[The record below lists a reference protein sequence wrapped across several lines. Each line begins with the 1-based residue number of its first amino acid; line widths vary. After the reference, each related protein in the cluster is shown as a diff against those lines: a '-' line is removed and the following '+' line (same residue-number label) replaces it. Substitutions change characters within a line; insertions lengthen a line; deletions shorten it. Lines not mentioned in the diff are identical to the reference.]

1 MKYLQAIALILFAC
15 LLPACSFSLAG
26 DVTPPPGYEQQPQA
40 PEQAG
45 ATPEPASGPP
55 YPLTPVDLQ
64 NGEAI
69 YGEKCIQCH
78 GPAGLGDGPQAAQ
91 LPNPVAALGDPEVA
105 RQASPA
111 GWYTIVTQGNIDR
124 FMPGFRSLSDAE
136 RWDVTAYAF
145 TLSTNGELAPAAELY
160 AENCAGCHGE
170 TGRGDGPEAAG
181 LSTAPTDFSNPA
193 VMAQKSAEDHYAA
206 ITEGVPPDMP
216 AFAGTLSEAERWSL
230 ASYVRDLT
238 FTAPTSVAEGEAP
251 AATQDPAEE
260 TTPEGE
266 ALSTEIAATQE
277 ITSSAVTTSTTGSIT
292 GQVINASGGEI
303 PTGLVLSLHG
313 FDDVQ
318 VVITDT
324 TAIQPDGSF
333 VFEQVEMPA
342 GRAFLVVA
350 DYGGASYSSDVAVAE
365 AQDRNLDLPVT
376 IYETTRDPSALSVDR
391 LHLFFEFVDESTVR
405 VIQLY
410 ILSNTGDKTVVGEAQ
425 GEPVIQFELPQ
436 NATNLDF
443 QDGVLGVR
451 YVETEKGFADTVPI
465 RPGSGEYQILFG
477 YNMPYQRRLEL
488 SQPVPL
494 PVEAV
499 VILVPE
505 GSMKIRSDKL
515 SDNGV
520 RDVQGTQYHLYSGSS
535 LNAGEEL
542 QLTLTGSPGGSRAT
556 LPLGPY
562 SSLVIGLAG
571 LGLALVVAGL
581 VLYRRS
587 QNAEVEERIEG
598 AAPEEED
605 LGPETPDGLMDAILA
620 LDDLYASGQLPEEA
634 YLQRRTELKE
644 RLKRLMDEQ

>member
-1 MKYLQAIALILFAC
+1 
-15 LLPACSFSLAG
+15 
-26 DVTPPPGYEQQPQA
+26 
-40 PEQAG
+40 
-45 ATPEPASGPP
+45 
-55 YPLTPVDLQ
+55 
-64 NGEAI
+64 
-69 YGEKCIQCH
+69 
-78 GPAGLGDGPQAAQ
+78 
-91 LPNPVAALGDPEVA
+91 
-105 RQASPA
+105 
-111 GWYTIVTQGNIDR
+111 
-124 FMPGFRSLSDAE
+124 
-136 RWDVTAYAF
+136 
-145 TLSTNGELAPAAELY
+145 
-160 AENCAGCHGE
+160 
-170 TGRGDGPEAAG
+170 
-181 LSTAPTDFSNPA
+181 
-193 VMAQKSAEDHYAA
+193 
-206 ITEGVPPDMP
+206 
-216 AFAGTLSEAERWSL
+216 
-230 ASYVRDLT
+230 
-238 FTAPTSVAEGEAP
+238 
-251 AATQDPAEE
+251 
-260 TTPEGE
+260 
-266 ALSTEIAATQE
+266 
-277 ITSSAVTTSTTGSIT
+277 
-292 GQVINASGGEI
+292 
-303 PTGLVLSLHG
+303 
-313 FDDVQ
+313 
-318 VVITDT
+318 
-324 TAIQPDGSF
+324 
-333 VFEQVEMPA
+333 
-342 GRAFLVVA
+342 
-350 DYGGASYSSDVAVAE
+350 VAE

-505 GSMKIRSDKL
+505 GSMKILRSDKL

>member
-45 ATPEPASGPP
+45 ATPEPASGPL
-55 YPLTPVDLQ
+55 YPLSPVDLQ

-124 FMPGFRSLSDAE
+124 FMPGFKSLSDAE

-145 TLSTNGELAPAAELY
+145 TLSSPDGQLAPAAELY

-170 TGRGDGPEAAG
+170 TGRGNGPEAAG

-193 VMAQKSAEDHYAA
+193 MAQKSAAELYTA
-206 ITEGVPPDMP
+206 ISEGAPPDMP
-216 AFAGTLSEAERWSL
+216 AFAGTLSEEDRWSL
-230 ASYVRDLT
+230 ASHVRDLT
-238 FTAPTSVAEGEAP
+238 FTAPAAVAEGEAP
-251 AATQDPAEE
+251 EATPNPAGK
-260 TTPEGE
+260 TTAEGE

-277 ITSSAVTTSTTGSIT
+277 IATSTTGSIT
-292 GQVINASGGEI
+292 GQVTNASGGEI
-303 PTGLVLSLHG
+303 PTDLVLNLHG

-333 VFEQVEMPA
+333 LFEEVEMPA

-350 DYGGASYSSDVAVAE
+350 DYGGASYASEVAVAE
-365 AQDRNLDLPVT
+365 AQKRDLDLPVT
-376 IYETTRDPSALSVDR
+376 IYETTRDSSALAVDR
-391 LHLFFEFVDESTVR
+391 LHLFFEFVDESTIR

-410 ILSNTGDKTVVGEAQ
+410 ILSNTGDKTVVGEAK

-451 YVETEKGFADTVPI
+451 YIETEKGFADTVPI

-505 GSMKIRSDKL
+505 GSMKIRSDTL

-520 RDVQGTQYHLYSGSS
+520 RDVQGTQYHLYSGAS
-535 LNAGEEL
+535 LNAGDDL

-587 QNAEVEERIEG
+587 QNAVVEERLEG
-598 AAPEEED
+598 AALEEED

-634 YLQRRTELKE
+634 YLQRRMELKE
-644 RLKRLMDEQ
+644 RLKRLVDE